1 VGCYRKVGK
10 GGAKMVKAGLK
21 AAKKGAGVAS
31 AHSAGGATP
40 PTILP
45 TTYVHAHSPNPFSSS
60 PLLLQ

>member
-1 VGCYRKVGK
+1 MGCYRKVGK

-45 TTYVHAHSPNPFSSS
+45 TTYVRHMHTHSPIPFSS
-60 PLLLQ
+60 Q